1 MEEKQGSQITGFFSK
16 VGLAS
21 GVSMGIQ
28 KLGRLWVEPGAEE
41 EEELEPGAEE
51 EESVMEELAEML
63 ALL

>member
-1 MEEKQGSQITGFFSK
+1 M
-16 VGLAS
+16 AS

>member
-1 MEEKQGSQITGFFSK
+1 M
-16 VGLAS
+16 AS

-28 KLGRLWVEPGAEE
+28 KLGRFLGQLETETGAE

-51 EESVMEELAEML
+51 EEDESVVAELVDAL